1 MSFYS
6 LSYTYSYG
14 NVSFIKYNK
23 QTGGTV
29 FVGGAVDAASGF
41 GYQIMT
47 SSEYQGTLVRE
58 RERDNQSVL

>member
-1 MSFYS
+1 
-6 LSYTYSYG
+6 
-14 NVSFIKYNK
+14 VSFIKYNK